1 MLTEQQKLQYLN
13 LESNNPINYANCLI
27 DFKEENNQLS
37 WQDIVNLVE
46 EKYGVFHSRHWYSRY
61 YYNNYLTFTPTD
73 SNAPTKRSIE
83 ANITENKNKQD
94 SYHEKLLT
102 LQKEK
107 AKISD
112 EINQNRAY
120 IRRIAREETLK
131 EIALEAVKNIGNKK
145 LLPTYNGPVTVN
157 TSKEA
162 ILLLSDWHY
171 GFDFVNP
178 WNTYNPEIARKRI
191 SKLLNETIKICKEQ
205 EVTNINVLNLA
216 DLIAGRIHLTIRL
229 ESRIDVITQIMEV
242 SEILAEFLNELT
254 KHFIVTYY
262 SCTDNHSR
270 IEPDKTQSLDLES
283 LCRITDWFLRQRL
296 GNKVNFPTN
305 KFGDDI
311 ITFNILGHRV
321 AAVHGH
327 DDKPNKCID
336 EISLLTR
343 QTYDL
348 ICMAHR
354 HHFSMDEK
362 DQCRLVCNGS
372 LMGSDA
378 YAIKLRL
385 HSRPS
390 QTLIIT
396 TREKVCD
403 SIHILELN

>member
-1 MLTEQQKLQYLN
+1 MLTDQQRQQYLDVASEQLN
-13 LESNNPINYANCLI
+13 DYI
-27 DFKEENNQLS
+27 DFLIEMKTQYKELS
-37 WQDIVNLVE
+37 WQDIADLVE
-46 EKYGVFHSRHWYSRY
+46 EKYGVLHSRHWYSRY
-61 YYNNYLTFTPTD
+61 YNDY
-73 SNAPTKRSIE
+73 I
-83 ANITENKNKQD
+83 I
-94 SYHEKLLT
+94 SYQGYKPEEVDEVDPYQEKLLT

-107 AKISD
+107 VKISD
-112 EINQNRAY
+112 ERNQNRAY
-120 IRRIAREETLK
+120 IRRLAREETLK
-131 EIALEAVKNIGNKK
+131 EIALEAVKNISNKK
-145 LLPTYNGPVTVN
+145 LLPIYNKPITVN
-157 TSKEA
+157 KDKEA
-162 ILLLSDWHY
+162 TLLLSDWHY

-178 WNTYNPEIARKRI
+178 WNKYNPEIARKRVAN
-191 SKLLNETIKICKEQ
+191 LLEETIRFCKEQ
-205 EVTNINVLNLA
+205 KITNINVLNLA

-254 KHFIVTYY
+254 KYFNVNYY

-296 GNKVNFPTN
+296 GDTVNFYVN
-305 KFGDDI
+305 QFGDEI
-311 ITFNILGHRV
+311 ITFNVLGHKV

-372 LMGSDA
+372 LMGSDS

-390 QTLIIT
+390 QTLIIST
-396 TREKVCD
+396 KERVCD
-403 SIHILELN
+403 SIHVIEL

>member
-1 MLTEQQKLQYLN
+1 MLTEQQKNQYLGFAFTSEN
-13 LESNNPINYANCLI
+13 LNDYIDLLI
-27 DFKEENNQLS
+27 QDKTQYNQLS
-37 WQDIVNLVE
+37 WQDIADLVE
-46 EKYGVFHSRHWYSRY
+46 EKYGVLHSRHWYSRHFNDFMCT
-61 YYNNYLTFTPTD
+61 YNIEENSEIKD
-73 SNAPTKRSIE
+73 NAKGY
-83 ANITENKNKQD
+83 KNEQD
-94 SYHEKLLT
+94 SYHEKLLA

-112 EINQNRAY
+112 EINQNRAC
-120 IRRIAREETLK
+120 IRRLTREETLK

-145 LLPTYNGPVTVN
+145 LLSTYAGPVTIN

-191 SKLLNETIKICKEQ
+191 SKLLNETIKVCKEQ
-205 EVTNINVLNLA
+205 KVTNINVLNLA

-254 KHFIVTYY
+254 KHFIVSYY

-283 LCRITDWFLRQRL
+283 LCRITDWFLKQRL
-296 GNKVNFPTN
+296 GNRVNFHDN
-305 KFGDDI
+305 KFGNDI
-311 ITFNILGHRV
+311 ITFNVLGHRV

-372 LMGSDA
+372 LIGSDA

-396 TREKVCD
+396 TRERVCD
-403 SIHILELN
+403 SIHILELE

>member
-1 MLTEQQKLQYLN
+1 MLTDQQRQQYLDVASEQLN
-13 LESNNPINYANCLI
+13 DYIEFLI
-27 DFKEENNQLS
+27 EMKTQYKELS
-37 WQDIVNLVE
+37 WQDIADLVE
-46 EKYGVFHSRHWYSRY
+46 EKYGVLHSRHWYSRY
-61 YYNNYLTFTPTD
+61 YNDY
-73 SNAPTKRSIE
+73 IV
-83 ANITENKNKQD
+83 
-94 SYHEKLLT
+94 SYQGYKPEEVDEVDLYQEKLLT

-107 AKISD
+107 VKISD
-112 EINQNRAY
+112 ERNQNRAY
-120 IRRIAREETLK
+120 IRRLAREETLK
-131 EIALEAVKNIGNKK
+131 EIALEAVKNISNKK
-145 LLPTYNGPVTVN
+145 LLPIYNKPITVN
-157 TSKEA
+157 KDKEA

-178 WNTYNPEIARKRI
+178 WDKYKPENERKRV
-191 SKLLNETIKICKEQ
+191 SNLLEETIRFCKEQ
-205 EVTNINVLNLA
+205 KVTNINVLNLA

-254 KHFIVTYY
+254 KYFNVNYY

-296 GNKVNFPTN
+296 GDTVNFYVN
-305 KFGDDI
+305 QFGDEI
-311 ITFNILGHRV
+311 ITFNVFGHKV

-372 LMGSDA
+372 LMGSDS

-390 QTLIIT
+390 QTLIIST
-396 TREKVCD
+396 KERVCD
-403 SIHILELN
+403 SIHVIEL

>member
-1 MLTEQQKLQYLN
+1 MLTDQQRKQYLDIDS
-13 LESNNPINYANCLI
+13 SNI
-27 DFKEENNQLS
+27 DRYIDILVEDKADNNVLS
-37 WQDIVNLVE
+37 WQDIADLVE
-46 EKYGVFHSRHWYSRY
+46 EKYGVLHSRHWYSRY
-61 YYNNYLTFTPTD
+61 YDDYILAFHEYMPEEVD
-73 SNAPTKRSIE
+73 EIKVDPY
-83 ANITENKNKQD
+83 Q
-94 SYHEKLLT
+94 EKLLA

-107 AKISD
+107 VKISD
-112 EINQNRAY
+112 ERNQNRAY
-120 IRRIAREETLK
+120 VRRLAREDTLK
-131 EIALEAVKNIGNKK
+131 EIALEAVKNIGSKK
-145 LLPTYNGPVTVN
+145 LLPIYNKSITVN
-157 TSKEA
+157 KDKEA

-178 WNTYNPEIARKRI
+178 WNKYSPEIAKKRI
-191 SKLLNETIKICKEQ
+191 AKLLNETIKFCKEQ
-205 EVTNINVLNLA
+205 KVTNINVLNLA

-254 KHFIVTYY
+254 KYFNVSYY
-262 SCTDNHSR
+262 SCADNHSR

-283 LCRITDWFLRQRL
+283 LCRITDWFLKQRL
-296 GNKVNFPTN
+296 GDTVNFYAN
-305 KFGDDI
+305 QFGDEI
-311 ITFNILGHRV
+311 ITFNILGHKV

-372 LMGSDA
+372 LMGSDS

-390 QTLIIT
+390 QTLIIST
-396 TREKVCD
+396 KERVCD
-403 SIHILELN
+403 SIHVIEL